1 MSIAVT
7 TTDPTNTG
15 VSTTSSSSLTG
26 SNAADLQSS
35 FLTLLVA
42 QLKNQDPTNPMENNE
57 LTSQLAQIST
67 VSGIEKLNTT
77 LGSISGQIDNSQSL
91 QASNLIG
98 HGVMIPGTTIL
109 AGTGSEEGAVTTTT
123 PFGVELQQAADKVTA
138 TITDKNGAVV
148 RTIDIGE
155 LTAGVHSFTWDGTLT
170 DGSTAPNGSYN
181 VAISASNGGTQLVA
195 QPLQFALVQGV
206 IRGNNGNTLDLGTY
220 GTTTLD
226 VIGNNIANSAT
237 YGFKSG
243 TASFADMFAGS
254 KVGLGVKVAGI
265 TQDFTDGTTTNT
277 GRGLDVAISQNGFFR
292 LVDSNGSVFYSRNGQ
307 FKLDENRN
315 LVNMQGLQL
324 TGYPATGTPP
334 TIQQGANPT
343 NISIPNTLM
352 AAKTTTTASMQI
364 NLNSS
369 DPLPTVTPFSASN
382 ADSYN
387 KKGSVTVFDSQGNA
401 HDMSVYFVKTGD
413 NNWQVYTQDSSDP
426 TGTAEP
432 AMKLVFN
439 ANGVLTSNPTENITT
454 GAINGADP
462 ATFSLSFLNSMQQ
475 NTGANNIVATTQ
487 NGYKPGDLVSYQIN
501 DDGTVVGNYSNEQ
514 TQLLGQIV
522 LANFANNEG
531 LASEGDNVWSATQS
545 SGVALLGSAGTGNF
559 GTLTNGALEAS
570 NVDLSKELVN
580 MIVAQRNYQSNAQT
594 IKTQDQILNTLVN
607 LR

>member
-98 HGVMIPGTTIL
+98 HGVMIPGTTVL

-155 LTAGVHSFTWDGTLT
+155 LTA
-170 DGSTAPNGSYN
+170 GSTAPNGSYN

-226 VIGNNIANSAT
+226 EV
-237 YGFKSG
+237 
-243 TASFADMFAGS
+243 
-254 KVGLGVKVAGI
+254 
-265 TQDFTDGTTTNT
+265 
-277 GRGLDVAISQNGFFR
+277 R
-292 LVDSNGSVFYSRNGQ
+292 
-307 FKLDENRN
+307 
-315 LVNMQGLQL
+315 
-324 TGYPATGTPP
+324 
-334 TIQQGANPT
+334 
-343 NISIPNTLM
+343 
-352 AAKTTTTASMQI
+352 QI
-364 NLNSS
+364 
-369 DPLPTVTPFSASN
+369 
-382 ADSYN
+382 
-387 KKGSVTVFDSQGNA
+387 
-401 HDMSVYFVKTGD
+401 
-413 NNWQVYTQDSSDP
+413 
-426 TGTAEP
+426 
-432 AMKLVFN
+432 
-439 ANGVLTSNPTENITT
+439 I
-454 GAINGADP
+454 
-462 ATFSLSFLNSMQQ
+462 
-475 NTGANNIVATTQ
+475 
-487 NGYKPGDLVSYQIN
+487 
-501 DDGTVVGNYSNEQ
+501 
-514 TQLLGQIV
+514 
-522 LANFANNEG
+522 
-531 LASEGDNVWSATQS
+531 
-545 SGVALLGSAGTGNF
+545 
-559 GTLTNGALEAS
+559 
-570 NVDLSKELVN
+570 
-580 MIVAQRNYQSNAQT
+580 
-594 IKTQDQILNTLVN
+594 
-607 LR
+607 